1 MVDICRYLDIYRYL
15 DIVAAFCQVFGFEV
29 DRAHYPE
36 ATGDCAMVRV
46 GHSLMCSQ
54 YSAIIKLPAINTSQL
69 LTRPGLLGSNTG
81 KTSRKNINEFWL
93 SQKQVCTDYTMHPF
107 TMLQITALSC

>member
-29 DRAHYPE
+29 DRAHYPV
-36 ATGDCAMVRV
+36 ATGDCGMVRV

-54 YSAIIKLPAINTSQL
+54 YSAIIKLPVINTSQL
-69 LTRPGLLGSNTG
+69 LTRLEARNTPEQRGGLGRLI
-81 KTSRKNINEFWL
+81 KTIS
-93 SQKQVCTDYTMHPF
+93 
-107 TMLQITALSC
+107 